1 MATTHLTTTNLPR
14 YHLTGCKPTKDTVE
28 TFCRALYS
36 VARGKLSPVDPL
48 GHLGLVISP
57 AQYQTISPNNVAYVE
72 PQQPAALNLINTT
85 ADTRAD
91 LQWRFKQNQAIATT
105 SQQIKEELR
114 DIILASGDHV
124 WVEALED
131 PIVGYGNVT
140 PLQLITHLRDEYM
153 TVEEIDRTAVRE
165 KLASLKYDRH
175 R

>member
-72 PQQPAALNLINTT
+72 PQQPAALNLINTMVS
-85 ADTRAD
+85 
-91 LQWRFKQNQAIATT
+91 TT
-105 SQQIKEELR
+105 IW
-114 DIILASGDHV
+114 HYN
-124 WVEALED
+124 
-131 PIVGYGNVT
+131 PINGT
-140 PLQLITHLRDEYM
+140 SR
-153 TVEEIDRTAVRE
+153 
-165 KLASLKYDRH
+165 
-175 R
+175 